1 MPLPGMDLH
10 QNVER
15 GAHRKRENDRLVKDS
30 MKMTPLQNDVWVPT
44 ILAVNGM
51 CVAGGLH
58 FVCCRRRDRV
68 DERQILRHARDD
80 RTGGSARAGRV
91 AASGLPTPCG

>member
-44 ILAVNGM
+44 LLPPIAPRVMVDICHWPRSNRIDGNVNELD
-51 CVAGGLH
+51 A
-58 FVCCRRRDRV
+58 
-68 DERQILRHARDD
+68 
-80 RTGGSARAGRV
+80 
-91 AASGLPTPCG
+91 